1 MAKPKLKKKVYII
14 EDHPVTRDGFAELI
28 NYQSDLVACGHAG
41 TAEKALAAIEASE
54 PALVI
59 TDISLPDAH
68 GLELIKQILGR
79 RPGLRILVLSLHDEE
94 VYAQRA
100 LRAGA
105 KGYVM
110 KAEPTDVVLMAVRKV
125 LQGDIYLSPR
135 MQQRHDA
142 GDMNHSEFAKLSDR
156 ELEVFE
162 FIGRGLSTREIG
174 SRLGLSVTTIET
186 YRSRLKERLNLA
198 TGIELTHRAV
208 EWFNRQ
214 RGLT

>member
-1 MAKPKLKKKVYII
+1 MAKPKLKQKIYIV

-28 NYQSDLVACGHAG
+28 NYQPDLVACGHAG
-41 TAEKALAAIEASE
+41 TAEKAITGIAASE

-59 TDISLPDAH
+59 TDISLPDTH
-68 GLELIKQILGR
+68 GLELIKKLLER
-79 RPGLRILVLSLHDEE
+79 WPALPVLVLSMHDEK

-100 LRAGA
+100 IRAGA

-110 KAEPTDVVLMAVRKV
+110 KEEPTDVVLMAIRTV
-125 LQGDIYLSPR
+125 LQGGIYISPR
-135 MQQRHDA
+135 MQERRFA
-142 GDMNHSEFAKLSDR
+142 AEPGHSDFETLSDR

-162 FIGRGLSTREIG
+162 LIGRGLSTREIG

-186 YRSRLKERLNLA
+186 YRSRLKERLNL
-198 TGIELTHRAV
+198 TNGTELTHRAI

-214 RGLT
+214 RGLS

>member
-1 MAKPKLKKKVYII
+1 MAKPKLKHKIYIV

-41 TAEKALAAIEASE
+41 TAEKAIAGIDSSE
-54 PALVI
+54 PVLVI
-59 TDISLPDAH
+59 TDISLPDMH
-68 GLELIKQILGR
+68 GLELIKQLVQR
-79 RPGLRILVLSLHDEE
+79 RPGLRILVFSMHDET
-94 VYAQRA
+94 VYAERA

-110 KAEPTDVVLMAVRKV
+110 KQEPTDVVLMAIRKV
-125 LQGDIYLSPR
+125 LQGDFYLSPR
-135 MQQRHDA
+135 MQQRRFA
-142 GDMNHSEFAKLSDR
+142 GDANHSEFSKLSDR

-162 FIGRGLSTREIG
+162 FIGRGLTTREIG

-186 YRSRLKERLNLA
+186 YRSRLKERLNL
-198 TGIELTHRAV
+198 TNGTELTHRAI

-214 RGLT
+214 RGLA